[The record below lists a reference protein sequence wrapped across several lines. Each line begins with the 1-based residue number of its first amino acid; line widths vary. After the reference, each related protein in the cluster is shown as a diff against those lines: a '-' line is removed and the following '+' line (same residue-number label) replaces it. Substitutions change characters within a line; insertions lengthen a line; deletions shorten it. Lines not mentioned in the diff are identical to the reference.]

1 MTKLTITQ
9 KPSAK
14 KPIELTPGIYYRKEN
29 AKLSNQDSDEFC
41 SVYLLTAV
49 SRKTVTNINA
59 PKDLKRWSLINIE
72 TGRPYNLNSESVDE
86 AFNGQMDEFT
96 QIESIHI
103 TVG

>member
-1 MTKLTITQ
+1 MTKIVITQ

-14 KPIELTPGIYYRKEN
+14 KQKKFAPGTYYIKEN
-29 AKLSNQDSDEFC
+29 AKRSDQDSDEFC